1 MWKAALCTAL
11 FAFVVDVAAQ
21 VTTSARQMQLVVPYP
36 PGGVVD
42 FIGRTISQRLST
54 QLGQSVIVD
63 NRPGAGGII
72 GVDYAARSTPDGH
85 TIVLMDPAIVINPSI
100 QDKVPYDLKKDLQTV
115 AVIGSSPLVLVVN
128 PSLPVTTLSQLVEYA
143 RANPGKLNFV
153 SAGIGT
159 TPHMA
164 GELLKLRAGVEMIHV
179 PYKGSGPAMAD
190 LVGGQVQIG
199 FSSITAALPF
209 IRDNK
214 LRPIATT
221 GAKRSPA
228 LPDLPTVIEAG
239 YPGFEVDLWLGVFAP
254 ASVPAPVVAKLNADI
269 GKALE
274 DQAVLAAFAKVGV
287 EPRTA
292 GVDDSARFVRTEFD
306 KWANV
311 IRDANLKEAR

>member
-1 MWKAALCTAL
+1 MWKATLCTAL
-11 FAFVVDVAAQ
+11 FALVANVSAQ
-21 VTTSARQMQLVVPYP
+21 TWPARPIQLVIPYA

-42 FIGRTISQRLST
+42 FIGRTVGQRLST
-54 QLGQSVIVD
+54 QVGQPVVVD

-72 GVDYAARSTPDGH
+72 GVEYVARSAPDGQ
-85 TIVLMDPAIVINPSI
+85 TMVLMDPAIVINPSL
-100 QDKVPYDLKKDLQTV
+100 QEKVPYDLKKDLQAV

-128 PSLPVTTLSQLVEYA
+128 PSVPVTTLAQLIDYA

-164 GELLKLRAGVEMIHV
+164 GELLKLRAAINMTHV
-179 PYKGSGPAMAD
+179 PYKGSGPAMSD

-209 IRDNK
+209 IQDNR
-214 LRPIATT
+214 LRPLATT
-221 GAKRSPA
+221 GSTRSVA
-228 LPDLPTVIEAG
+228 LPEVPTVIESG
-239 YPGFEVDLWLGVFAP
+239 YPGFEVDLWLGIFAP
-254 ASVPAPVVAKLNADI
+254 ANVPAPLVAKLNAEI

-274 DQAVLAAFAKVGV
+274 DQVVRAAFAKAGV
-287 EPRTA
+287 EPRVA
-292 GVDDSARFVRTEFD
+292 GVDDSARFVRGEFE

-311 IRDANLKEAR
+311 VRDANLKEGR

>member
-11 FAFVVDVAAQ
+11 AAIVASAGAQ
-21 VTTSARQMQLVVPYP
+21 TWPTRQIQLVVPYA

-42 FIGRTISQRLST
+42 FIGRTIGQRLST
-54 QLGQSVIVD
+54 QLGQPVVID

-72 GVDYAARSTPDGH
+72 GVDYAARSGPDGQ
-85 TIVLMDPAIVINPSI
+85 TLVVMDPAIVINPSM
-100 QDKVPYDLKKDLQTV
+100 QEKVPYDLKKDLQAV

-128 PSLPVTTLSQLVEYA
+128 PSVPATSLAQLIDYA

-164 GELLKLRAGVEMIHV
+164 GELLKLRAGVDMTHI
-179 PYKGSGPAMAD
+179 PYKGSGPAMSD
-190 LVGGQVQIG
+190 LVGGQVQMG
-199 FSSITAALPF
+199 FSSITAALPY
-209 IRDNK
+209 IKDNR
-214 LRPIATT
+214 LRPLATT
-221 GAKRSPA
+221 GSKRSSA
-228 LPDLPTVIEAG
+228 LPDVPTVIESG
-239 YPGFEVDLWLGVFAP
+239 YPGFEVDLWLGIFAP
-254 ASVPAPVVAKLNADI
+254 AGVPGPIVTRLNTEV

-274 DQAVLAAFAKVGV
+274 DQPVRSAFASVGV

-292 GVDDSARFVRTEFD
+292 GVDESARFVREESD

-311 IRDANLKEAR
+311 VREANLKQAR

>member
-11 FAFVVDVAAQ
+11 AAIVASAGAQ
-21 VTTSARQMQLVVPYP
+21 TWPTRQIQLVVPYA

-42 FIGRTISQRLST
+42 FIGRTIGQRLST
-54 QLGQSVIVD
+54 QLGQPVVID

-72 GVDYAARSTPDGH
+72 GVDYAARSGPDGQ
-85 TIVLMDPAIVINPSI
+85 TLVVMDPAIVINPSM
-100 QDKVPYDLKKDLQTV
+100 QEKVPYDLKKDLQAV

-128 PSLPVTTLSQLVEYA
+128 PSVPATSLAQLIDYA

-164 GELLKLRAGVEMIHV
+164 GELLKLRAGVDMTHI
-179 PYKGSGPAMAD
+179 PYKGSGPAMSD
-190 LVGGQVQIG
+190 LVGGQVQMG
-199 FSSITAALPF
+199 FSSITAALPY
-209 IRDNK
+209 IKDNR
-214 LRPIATT
+214 LRPLATT
-221 GAKRSPA
+221 GSKRSSA
-228 LPDLPTVIEAG
+228 LPDVPTVIESG
-239 YPGFEVDLWLGVFAP
+239 YPGFEVDLWLGIFAP
-254 ASVPAPVVAKLNADI
+254 AGVPGPIVTRLNTEV

-274 DQAVLAAFAKVGV
+274 DQAVRSAFASVGV

-292 GVDDSARFVRTEFD
+292 GVDESARFVREESD

-311 IRDANLKEAR
+311 VREANLKQAR

>member
-1 MWKAALCTAL
+1 MWKATLCTAL
-11 FAFVVDVAAQ
+11 FALVANAAAQ
-21 VTTSARQMQLVVPYP
+21 TWPTRQIQLVVPYA

-42 FIGRTISQRLST
+42 FIGRTVGQRLST
-54 QLGQSVIVD
+54 QVGQPVVVD

-72 GVDYAARSTPDGH
+72 GVEYVARSAPDGH
-85 TIVLMDPAIVINPSI
+85 TIVLMDPAIVINPSL
-100 QDKVPYDLKKDLQTV
+100 QEKVPYDLKKDLQVV

-128 PSLPVTTLSQLVEYA
+128 PSVPVTTLAQLIEYG

-164 GELLKLRAGVEMIHV
+164 GELLKLRAAVNMTHV
-179 PYKGSGPAMAD
+179 PYKGSGPAMSD

-209 IRDNK
+209 IQDNR
-214 LRPIATT
+214 LRPLATT
-221 GAKRSPA
+221 GSTRSVA
-228 LPDLPTVIEAG
+228 LPEVPTVIESG

-254 ASVPAPVVAKLNADI
+254 ASVPAPLVARLNAEI

-274 DQAVLAAFAKVGV
+274 DQGVRAALAKAGV
-287 EPRTA
+287 EPRIA
-292 GVDDSARFVRTEFD
+292 GVDDSARFVRAEFE

-311 IRDANLKEAR
+311 VRDANLKERR